1 MLHFDL
7 VHAVLLGIDP
17 GRKCVGD
24 QIIVWRKMNIVHI
37 CKLRGLF
44 GNVWIWCFYLAL
56 TDASSVPHNG
66 TGVFCCHLIS
76 FLHYPCHYFYG
87 PFVLHLRHFFL
98 FFSCSSR
105 PSLFICKFYT
115 LPYYNVAFLKKKMN
129 IPLSLLLH
137 HTSDTYLSNGK
148 NWIKKNT
155 HTEWNKQKL

>member
-1 MLHFDL
+1 MNHKKKNKSTQNDMLHFDL

-87 PFVLHLRHFFL
+87 PFVLHLRHFF
-98 FFSCSSR
+98 CSSR
-105 PSLFICKFYT
+105 ALHVHPFLFANSIHFLIIT
-115 LPYYNVAFLKKKMN
+115 LPFKKK
-129 IPLSLLLH
+129 
-137 HTSDTYLSNGK
+137 K
-148 NWIKKNT
+148 WISHWVCCCITLRT
-155 HTEWNKQKL
+155 HICQMVRIE